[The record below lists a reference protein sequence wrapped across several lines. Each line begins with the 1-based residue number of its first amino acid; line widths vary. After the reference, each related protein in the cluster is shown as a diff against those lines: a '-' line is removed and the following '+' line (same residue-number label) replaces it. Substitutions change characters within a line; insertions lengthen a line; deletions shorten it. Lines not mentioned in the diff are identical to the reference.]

1 MRSNKRLLTVMAIV
15 VLLLGAVVG
24 GLLLTDSPVRAFAQ
38 DITDAEEDALEGPD
52 EPITGD
58 ALQQASEAALEYTGE
73 GRVTD
78 TEVGDE
84 EGYYEIEITLDN
96 GEEVDVH
103 LDESFNVLSH
113 ESDGVGE
120 DDD

>member
-1 MRSNKRLLTVMAIV
+1 MRSNKRLFGITAFV
-15 VLLLGAVVG
+15 VLLLGALLG
-24 GLLLTDSPVRAFAQ
+24 GLLLTDSPVRAFAE
-38 DITDAEEDALEGPD
+38 DITDSEEDAAEGPD
-52 EPITGD
+52 EPITGE
-58 ALQQASEAALEYTGE
+58 ALQRASEAALDYLGE

-103 LDESFNVLSH
+103 LDQNFNVLS
-113 ESDGVGE
+113 EERDGAGE
-120 DDD
+120 DD